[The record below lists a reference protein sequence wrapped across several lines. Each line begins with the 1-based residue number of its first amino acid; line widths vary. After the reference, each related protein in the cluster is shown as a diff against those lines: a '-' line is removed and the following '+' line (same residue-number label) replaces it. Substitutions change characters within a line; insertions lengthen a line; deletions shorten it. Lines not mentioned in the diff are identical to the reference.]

1 MKYLK
6 KILYILCLFVVT
18 VYPFLSVY
26 GDNVVLNNYK
36 QVSSLGGENWEGKDS
51 GKSKNDSSVIISKTI
66 SETNYKSGISNIEN
80 YFDITLRVQTR
91 TKAEEPDLAVV
102 IVMDI
107 SNTMSYVFNG
117 TKKTRISAAQD
128 AAKKFI
134 TEFANR
140 SSSNKDIKRQIGFV
154 AFNTNAQEIFALQP
168 CMDTTT
174 ANSLKNTMETN
185 TNKIMNAPGYGDS
198 HSRFTNIEAGLK
210 MANDMLSKSNASSK
224 HIIFLSDG
232 FPTTYIYKNY
242 TGYDPYMT
250 PNISSEAEVNRNK
263 TKFFNDYWKANNGK
277 LNPNDDGIFY
287 DSVKEHYY
295 PCYYGTSYS
304 DKAAI
309 RARKMATNVKNAGIN
324 IYSIGVDI
332 GGQTIKKYVNQTA
345 GKKFS
350 VVDRTSTT
358 YEIGDDSSADAYKN
372 WLKNKIGSGYYQDV
386 TDESAMTDAFDRIF
400 TKIMEMSEAT
410 WVAED
415 PMNLSGNVKNIE
427 FVGIYDGNKNLRDSV
442 DLTNGSNTAS
452 YNDKDKINW
461 DLKNSTPTEIKV
473 GNITYYVYELHYRI
487 RLQNE
492 LSTFEEIDKN
502 TGNSKIYDTNG
513 KTTLKYVIKDEKSS
527 KDGEI
532 DFPVPSVVGYLGE
545 LEFKKVSTLGDN
557 FTLENAEFEL
567 VHSPNCPCHNERKQ
581 PSDSTLSYTATSD
594 ANGTIKFTSIPSGHK
609 YILKETKA
617 PNDHILN
624 ESTYDVEV
632 AYDKTIH
639 KIEGNKIINDY
650 LKSNLNI
657 SKEVQ
662 GNIENSGTFK
672 FTLVITYNGKPVVG
686 EYPYKKGNETGYI
699 TLDSNGK
706 TTIYLKHNETIYIEN
721 LPFNSS
727 FKIEELETEGYE
739 VNYKLNDNKITFG
752 KSLESKLDS
761 IEKPTNVKFINIG
774 GYIMPETGSSGML
787 ILVIAGILL
796 TGGSVINICYMYF
809 KKKRLS

>member
-51 GKSKNDSSVIISKTI
+51 GKSKDDSSVIISKTI

-107 SNTMSYVFNG
+107 SNTMNEKMGG
-117 TKKTRISAAQD
+117 TTRIKAAQG
-128 AAKKFI
+128 AAEKFI

-154 AFNTNAQEIFALQP
+154 AFNTNAKEIFALQP

-174 ANSLKNTMETN
+174 ANSLNDTMKTE

-232 FPTTYIYKNY
+232 FPTTYISSGYN
-242 TGYDPYMT
+242 GYDPYDST
-250 PNISSEAEVNRNK
+250 
-263 TKFFNDYWKANNGK
+263 GK
-277 LNPNDDGIFY
+277 IFY
-287 DSVKEHYY
+287 DHVSKKK
-295 PCYYGTSYS
+295 CLYGTSYS
-304 DKAAI
+304 DEAAI
-309 RARKMATNVKNAGIN
+309 RARKMATEVKNNGIN
-324 IYSIGVDI
+324 IYSIGVDV
-332 GGQTIKKYVNQTA
+332 GGQTIDGYVNKETN
-345 GKKFS
+345 KYS
-350 VVDRTSTT
+350 VVDRKSTK
-358 YEIGDDSSADAYKN
+358 YEIGDGSSAEAYKN

-545 LEFKKVSTLGDN
+545 LEFKKVSALGDN

-581 PSDSTLSYTATSD
+581 PSDSTLSYTAISD
-594 ANGTIKFTSIPSGHK
+594 ANGNVKFTNIPSGHK

-624 ESTYDVEV
+624 ESTYDIEV

-761 IEKPTNVKFINIG
+761 TEKPTNIKFINIG

-796 TGGSVINICYMYF
+796 KGGSVINICYMYF

>member
-51 GKSKNDSSVIISKTI
+51 GKSKDDSSVIISKTI

-91 TKAEEPDLAVV
+91 TKAEEPDVAVV

-107 SNTMSYVFNG
+107 SNTMNEKMGG
-117 TKKTRISAAQD
+117 TTRIKAAQG
-128 AAKKFI
+128 AAEKFI

-154 AFNTNAQEIFALQP
+154 AFNTNAQEIFTLQP

-174 ANSLKNTMETN
+174 ANSLNDTMKTN

-232 FPTTYIYKNY
+232 FPTTYISSGYS
-242 TGYDPYMT
+242 GYDPYDST
-250 PNISSEAEVNRNK
+250 
-263 TKFFNDYWKANNGK
+263 GK
-277 LNPNDDGIFY
+277 IFY
-287 DSVKEHYY
+287 DHVSKKK
-295 PCYYGTSYS
+295 CLYGTSYS
-304 DKAAI
+304 DEAAI
-309 RARKMATNVKNAGIN
+309 RARKMAAEVKNNGIN
-324 IYSIGVDI
+324 IYSIGVDV
-332 GGQTIKKYVNQTA
+332 GGQTINGYVNKETN
-345 GKKFS
+345 KYS
-350 VVDRTSTT
+350 VVDRTSTN
-358 YEIGDDSSADAYKN
+358 YEIGSASSAEAYKN
-372 WLKNKIGSGYYQDV
+372 WLENKIGSGYYKDV
-386 TDESAMTDAFDRIF
+386 TNESAMTDAFDKIF
-400 TKIMEMSEAT
+400 KRIMEISEAT

-461 DLKNSTPTEIKV
+461 DLKNSTPTEIKL

-545 LEFKKVSTLGDN
+545 LEFKKVSALGDE

-567 VHSPNCPCHNERKQ
+567 VHSPNCPCHNELKK
-581 PSDSTLSYTATSD
+581 PSDNTLTYKTSSTSD
-594 ANGTIKFTSIPSGHK
+594 GSVKFINIPSGHK

-617 PNDHILN
+617 PNGHILN
-624 ESTYDVEV
+624 KIEYDVEV

-662 GNIENSGTFK
+662 GNIENSGTFN

-706 TTIYLKHNETIYIEN
+706 ATIYLKHNETIYIEN

-761 IEKPTNVKFINIG
+761 AEKPTNIKFINIG

-787 ILVIAGILL
+787 ILIIAGILL

>member
-51 GKSKNDSSVIISKTI
+51 GKSKDDSSVIISKTI
-66 SETNYKSGISNIEN
+66 SETDYKSGNSNLEN

-107 SNTMSYVFNG
+107 SNTMNEKMG
-117 TKKTRISAAQD
+117 ETTRIKAAQG
-128 AAKKFI
+128 AAEKFI

-154 AFNTNAQEIFALQP
+154 AFNTDAKEIFTLQP

-174 ANSLKNTMETN
+174 ATN
-185 TNKIMNAPGYGDS
+185 LIKDMNYKTNKIMNAAGYGGS

-210 MANDMLSKSNASSK
+210 MANDMLSESNASSK

-232 FPTTYIYKNY
+232 FPTTYISSGYS
-242 TGYDPYMT
+242 GYDPYDST
-250 PNISSEAEVNRNK
+250 
-263 TKFFNDYWKANNGK
+263 GK
-277 LNPNDDGIFY
+277 IFY
-287 DSVKEHYY
+287 DHVSKKK
-295 PCYYGTSYS
+295 CLYGTSYS

-309 RARKMATNVKNAGIN
+309 KAREEAEKIKNNGIN
-324 IYSIGVDI
+324 IYSIGVDV
-332 GGQTIKKYVNQTA
+332 GGQKIKAYVDQTN
-345 GKKFS
+345 GQSHS

-358 YEIGDDSSADAYKN
+358 YEIGSDSNPDAYKN
-372 WLKNKIGSGYYQDV
+372 WLENKIGSGYYQDV
-386 TDESAMTDAFDRIF
+386 TDESAMTDAFDKIF
-400 TKIMEMSEAT
+400 TRIMEISEAT

-461 DLKNSTPTEIKV
+461 DLKNSTPTEIKL

-545 LEFKKVSTLGDN
+545 LEFKKVSALGDE

-567 VHSPNCPCHNERKQ
+567 VHSPNCPCRNELKK
-581 PSDSTLSYTATSD
+581 PSDNTLTYKTSSTSD
-594 ANGTIKFTSIPSGHK
+594 GSVKFINIPSGHK

-617 PNDHILN
+617 PNGHILN
-624 ESTYDVEV
+624 KTEYDVEV

-686 EYPYKKGNETGYI
+686 EYPYKKENETGYI

-706 TTIYLKHNETIYIEN
+706 ATIYLKHNETIYIEK

-761 IEKPTNVKFINIG
+761 TEKPTNIKFINIG

-787 ILVIAGILL
+787 ILIIAGILL

>member
-51 GKSKNDSSVIISKTI
+51 GKSKDDSSVIISKTI
-66 SETNYKSGISNIEN
+66 SETDYKSGNSNLEN

-154 AFNTNAQEIFALQP
+154 AFNTDAKEIFTLQP

-174 ANSLKNTMETN
+174 ATN
-185 TNKIMNAPGYGDS
+185 LIKDMNYKTNKIMNAAGYGGS

-210 MANDMLSKSNASSK
+210 MANDMLSESNASSK

-232 FPTTYIYKNY
+232 FPTTYISSGYS
-242 TGYDPYMT
+242 GYDPYDST
-250 PNISSEAEVNRNK
+250 
-263 TKFFNDYWKANNGK
+263 GK
-277 LNPNDDGIFY
+277 IFY
-287 DSVKEHYY
+287 DHVSKKK
-295 PCYYGTSYS
+295 CLYGTSYS

-309 RARKMATNVKNAGIN
+309 KAREEAEKIKNNGIN
-324 IYSIGVDI
+324 IYSIGVDV
-332 GGQTIKKYVNQTA
+332 GGQKIKAYVDQTN
-345 GKKFS
+345 GQSHS

-358 YEIGDDSSADAYKN
+358 YEIGSDSNPDAYKN
-372 WLKNKIGSGYYQDV
+372 WLENKIGSGYYQDV
-386 TDESAMTDAFDRIF
+386 TDESAMTDAFDKIF
-400 TKIMEMSEAT
+400 TRIMEISEAT

-532 DFPVPSVVGYLGE
+532 DFPVPNVVGYLGE
-545 LEFKKVSTLGDN
+545 LEFKKVSALGDE

-567 VHSPNCPCHNERKQ
+567 VHSPNCSCHNELKK
-581 PSDSTLSYTATSD
+581 PSDNTLTYKASSTSD
-594 ANGTIKFTSIPSGHK
+594 GSVKFINIPSGHK

-617 PNDHILN
+617 PNGHILN
-624 ESTYDVEV
+624 KTEYDVEV

-706 TTIYLKHNETIYIEN
+706 ATIYLKHNETIYIEN

-761 IEKPTNVKFINIG
+761 AEKPTNIKFINIG

-787 ILVIAGILL
+787 ILIIAGILL

>member
-51 GKSKNDSSVIISKTI
+51 GKSKDDSSVIISKTI

-107 SNTMSYVFNG
+107 SNTMNEKMG
-117 TKKTRISAAQD
+117 ETTTRIKAAQG
-128 AAKKFI
+128 AAEKFI

-174 ANSLKNTMETN
+174 ANSLNDTMKTN

-210 MANDMLSKSNASSK
+210 MANDMLSESNASSK

-232 FPTTYIYKNY
+232 FPTTYISSDYN
-242 TGYDPYMT
+242 GYDPYDST
-250 PNISSEAEVNRNK
+250 
-263 TKFFNDYWKANNGK
+263 GK
-277 LNPNDDGIFY
+277 IFY
-287 DSVKEHYY
+287 DHVSKKK
-295 PCYYGTSYS
+295 CLYGTSYS
-304 DKAAI
+304 DEAAI
-309 RARKMATNVKNAGIN
+309 RARKMAAEVKNNGIN
-324 IYSIGVDI
+324 IYSIGVDV
-332 GGQTIKKYVNQTA
+332 GGQTINGYVNKETN
-345 GKKFS
+345 KYS
-350 VVDRTSTT
+350 VVDRKSTK
-358 YEIGDDSSADAYKN
+358 YEIGDGSSADAYKN

-513 KTTLKYVIKDEKSS
+513 KTTLKYVIKNEKSS

>member
-51 GKSKNDSSVIISKTI
+51 GKSKDDSSVIISKTI
-66 SETNYKSGISNIEN
+66 SETDYKSGNSNLEN

-154 AFNTNAQEIFALQP
+154 AFNTDAKEIFTLQP

-174 ANSLKNTMETN
+174 ATN
-185 TNKIMNAPGYGDS
+185 LIKDMNYKTNKIMNAAGYGGS

-210 MANDMLSKSNASSK
+210 MANDMLSESNASSK

-232 FPTTYIYKNY
+232 FPTTYISSGYS
-242 TGYDPYMT
+242 GYDPYDST
-250 PNISSEAEVNRNK
+250 
-263 TKFFNDYWKANNGK
+263 GK
-277 LNPNDDGIFY
+277 IFY
-287 DSVKEHYY
+287 DHVSKKK
-295 PCYYGTSYS
+295 CLYGTSYS

-309 RARKMATNVKNAGIN
+309 KAREEAEKIKNNGIN
-324 IYSIGVDI
+324 IYSIGVDV
-332 GGQTIKKYVNQTA
+332 GGQKIKAYVDQTN
-345 GKKFS
+345 GQSHS

-358 YEIGDDSSADAYKN
+358 YEIGSDSNPDAYKN
-372 WLKNKIGSGYYQDV
+372 WLENKIGSGYYQDV
-386 TDESAMTDAFDRIF
+386 TDESAMTDAFDKIF
-400 TKIMEMSEAT
+400 TRIMEISEAT

-532 DFPVPSVVGYLGE
+532 DFPVPNVVGYLGE
-545 LEFKKVSTLGDN
+545 LEFKKVSALGDE

-567 VHSPNCPCHNERKQ
+567 VHSPNCSCHNELKK
-581 PSDSTLSYTATSD
+581 PSDNTLTYKASSTSD
-594 ANGTIKFTSIPSGHK
+594 GSVKFINIPSGHK

-617 PNDHILN
+617 PNGHILN
-624 ESTYDVEV
+624 KTEYDVEV

-639 KIEGNKIINDY
+639 KIEGNKIINDF

-686 EYPYKKGNETGYI
+686 EYPYKKGNETNYI

-706 TTIYLKHNETIYIEN
+706 ATIYLKHNETIYIEN

-761 IEKPTNVKFINIG
+761 TEKPTNIKFINIG

-787 ILVIAGILL
+787 ILIIAGILL

>member
-26 GDNVVLNNYK
+26 GDNIVLNNYK
-36 QVSSLGGENWEGKDS
+36 QVSSLGGETWEGKDS
-51 GKSKNDSSVIISKTI
+51 GKSKDDSSVIISKTI
-66 SETNYKSGISNIEN
+66 SETNYNSGISNIEN

-107 SNTMSYVFNG
+107 SNTMSYVFEG
-117 TKKTRISAAQD
+117 TKVTRISAAQD

-174 ANSLKNTMETN
+174 ANSLNDTMKIN
-185 TNKIMNAPGYGDS
+185 TNKIMNAPGYGNS

-232 FPTTYIYKNY
+232 FPTTYISSGYS
-242 TGYDPYMT
+242 GYDPYDST
-250 PNISSEAEVNRNK
+250 
-263 TKFFNDYWKANNGK
+263 GK
-277 LNPNDDGIFY
+277 IFY
-287 DSVKEHYY
+287 DHVSKKK
-295 PCYYGTSYS
+295 CLYGTSYS
-304 DKAAI
+304 DEAAI
-309 RARKMATNVKNAGIN
+309 RARKMAAEVKNNGIN
-324 IYSIGVDI
+324 IYSIGVDV
-332 GGQTIKKYVNQTA
+332 GGQTIDGYVNKETN
-345 GKKFS
+345 KYS
-350 VVDRTSTT
+350 VVDRKSTK
-358 YEIGDDSSADAYKN
+358 YEIGDGSSADAYKN

-386 TDESAMTDAFDRIF
+386 TDESAMTDAFNKIF
-400 TKIMEMSEAT
+400 KRIMEISEAT

-567 VHSPNCPCHNERKQ
+567 VHSPNCPCHNELKH
-581 PSDSTLSYTATSD
+581 PSDNKLTYKAISSTEGLV
-594 ANGTIKFTSIPSGHK
+594 KFTNIPSGHK

-624 ESTYDVEV
+624 ESSYEVEV

-650 LKSNLNI
+650 IKSNLNI

-672 FTLVITYNGKPVVG
+672 FTLTITYNGKPVVG

-739 VNYKLNDNKITFG
+739 VNYKINDNKITIG
-752 KSLESKLDS
+752 KNLNGTLTD
-761 IEKPTNVKFINIG
+761 KPNNIKFINIG

-809 KKKRLS
+809 KKKRIS

>member
-51 GKSKNDSSVIISKTI
+51 GKSKDDSSVIISKTI
-66 SETNYKSGISNIEN
+66 SETNYNSGISNIEN

-117 TKKTRISAAQD
+117 TTKTRISAAQD
-128 AAKKFI
+128 AAKNFI

-154 AFNTNAQEIFALQP
+154 AFNTNAKEIFALQP

-174 ANSLKNTMETN
+174 ADSLKKTMETN
-185 TNKIMNAPGYGDS
+185 TNAIMNAAGYGSS

-232 FPTTYIYKNY
+232 FPTTYISSGYN
-242 TGYDPYMT
+242 GYDPYDT
-250 PNISSEAEVNRNK
+250 
-263 TKFFNDYWKANNGK
+263 TGK
-277 LNPNDDGIFY
+277 IFY
-287 DSVKEHYY
+287 DHVSKKK
-295 PCYYGTSYS
+295 CLYGTSYS
-304 DKAAI
+304 DEAAI
-309 RARKMATNVKNAGIN
+309 RAREMATKVKNNGIN
-324 IYSIGVDI
+324 IYSIGVDV
-332 GGQTIKKYVNQTA
+332 GGQTVKGYVDQTI
-345 GKKFS
+345 GQSHS
-350 VVDRTSTT
+350 VVDRKSTT

-386 TDESAMTDAFDRIF
+386 TDESAMTDAFDKIF
-400 TKIMEMSEAT
+400 KKIMEISEAT

-415 PMNLSGNVKNIE
+415 PMNVSGNVKNIE
-427 FVGIYDGNKNLRDSV
+427 FVGIYDGNKNLKDSV

-557 FTLENAEFEL
+557 FTLENAGFEL

-581 PSDSTLSYTATSD
+581 PSDSMLSYTATSD
-594 ANGTIKFTSIPSGHK
+594 ANGTVKFTNIPSGHK

-624 ESTYDVEV
+624 ESSYEVEV

-650 LKSNLNI
+650 LKSNLNV

-761 IEKPTNVKFINIG
+761 TEKPTNVKFINIG
-774 GYIMPETGSSGML
+774 SYIMPETGSSGML